1 MTKTSAFTL
10 VVKALPNQRQA
21 AKTAWRFASALLNNG
36 QTISSVFF
44 YGEGVLTALP
54 YADPAENEWHAQVAW
69 QTLAEQA
76 GFALQVCATAAQR
89 HGLVKDEQPQLAPG
103 FEMASLVD
111 LTQAE
116 LAGNK
121 VVYFG

>member
-1 MTKTSAFTL
+1 MTNRKPFTL

-21 AKTAWRFASALLNNG
+21 AKTAWRFASALLEQQ
-36 QTISSVFF
+36 QTISNVFF

-54 YADPAENEWHAQVAW
+54 HADPADNEWHAQRSW
-69 QTLAEQA
+69 QSLAEQ
-76 GFALQVCATAAQR
+76 GDFALQVCATAAQR
-89 HGLVKDEQPQLAPG
+89 HGLVINEAPMLANG
-103 FEMASLVD
+103 FAMASLVD

>member
-1 MTKTSAFTL
+1 MTKPRAFTI

-21 AKTAWRFASALLNNG
+21 AKTAWRFASALLEQQ
-36 QTISSVFF
+36 QTISNVFF

-54 YADPAENEWHAQVAW
+54 HVDPSDDEWQAQTAW
-69 QTLAEQA
+69 RLLASQG
-76 GFALQVCATAAQR
+76 GFPLQVCATAAQR
-89 HGLVKDEQPQLAPG
+89 LGLMDKEQPQLATG
-103 FEMASLVD
+103 FDMASLVD

-116 LAGNK
+116 MAGNK